1 MEFLESALQ
10 KIFQAYL
17 VVCVMRSAGNLLLF
31 PGKIHPEK
39 ISYAFQS
46 EKVR

>member
-17 VVCVMRSAGNLLLF
+17 CVVCHGSEFVSRENLVR
-31 PGKIHPEK
+31 EK

-46 EKVR
+46 HEKHS